1 MSLQID
7 NSFAMT
13 NANTSTTN
21 FNIYHSEESASL
33 DTSKVISFALSVIV
47 GITSIDLPI
56 DGIINLDNSINNHLN
71 MEFTNVL
78 DSNSAKQFR
87 NVNQSTEVYSYS
99 NETLGV
105 EDLAEKVTQA
115 QIDEIKNHF
124 DTKINSLEAIL
135 TSTFDSKLTASETK
149 IIKSI
154 DEGKKEAV
162 NKRWVVIGFAVSTI
176 VGPIIVNW
184 VTQVFF

>member
-1 MSLQID
+1 
-7 NSFAMT
+7 MT

-21 FNIYHSEESASL
+21 FNIYHSEEPASL

-71 MEFTNVL
+71 MEFTNAL
-78 DSNSAKQFR
+78 EKNNTKQFR
-87 NVNQSTEVYSYS
+87 NIDQSTEVFDYS
-99 NETLGV
+99 NEMLEV

-115 QIDEIKNHF
+115 QIDEIKNYF

-135 TSTFDSKLTASETK
+135 TSTSDSLNSKLSELATK
-149 IIKSI
+149 SDIELLEEKMKNEMHKKTWTVIIAIPTLIALGRFLISLI
-154 DEGKKEAV
+154 
-162 NKRWVVIGFAVSTI
+162 S
-176 VGPIIVNW
+176 
-184 VTQVFF
+184 